1 MEHFDYG
8 SLSAKSHLA
17 ALEIDRVWKSAACFD
32 RTLRIEARSFVRLA
46 EKRVR
51 PTTFARSKLF
61 DKMASNEPILFSN
74 FAIRPYFNHGRLSTD
89 GLLRELRAGFPN
101 STRARVRT
109 SESVNYAPIPIVLD
123 RWRKARSRFGVTD
136 LHYIGTRFDRR
147 IDTSGL
153 NDFNLLPRGTDGYE
167 SQDSLVISTAG
178 GFTDSHSDDH
188 SGSNHSFVGTKLWL
202 LWDTLEGF
210 EHGLEDVE
218 RCAVYN
224 RAAFDMDAFLAM
236 KSSCWIFIGPGQTM
250 FIPANLTH
258 KVVTLEQ
265 YLGLGSFHAGLPGLP
280 NLLSHWAKLS
290 PSWAAPFQ
298 PGRRGSVEFLVRR
311 AVRRVRE
318 LKTQSRTEQYRWGLP
333 YMRKV
338 LRRML
343 IDRVQDPRWTEVGH
357 ANFNNFVI
365 AASQI

>member
-1 MEHFDYG
+1 MGHSSFG
-8 SLSAKSHLA
+8 SLSAKGWLA
-17 ALEIDRVWKSAACFD
+17 ASEIDRVWGSAACFD
-32 RTLRIEARSFVRLA
+32 RTIKIKARSFLRLA

-74 FAIRPYFNHGRLSTD
+74 FAIRPRFDRGRLSTD

-109 SESVNYAPIPIVLD
+109 SESVNYVSIPMVLD
-123 RWRKARSRFGVTD
+123 RWSKARSRFGVTD

-147 IDTSGL
+147 IDTAGL

-167 SQDSLVISTAG
+167 SQDSLVISTTG

-210 EHGLEDVE
+210 EYGLEDVE
-218 RCAVYN
+218 RCTVYG
-224 RAAFDMDAFLAM
+224 RAAFDMEAFLAM

-265 YLGLGSFHAGLPGLP
+265 YLGLGSFHAGLPGLL

-290 PSWAAPFQ
+290 PSWAAPFK
-298 PGRRGSVEFLVRR
+298 PGGRGSVEFLVRR
-311 AVRRVRE
+311 ALRKVRE
-318 LKTQSRTEQYRWGLP
+318 LKTESRAEQHRWGLP
-333 YMRKV
+333 YMQKA
-338 LRRML
+338 LRRIL
-343 IDRVQDPRWTEVGH
+343 IDRVQDPSWTEVGH
-357 ANFNNFVI
+357 TNIKNFVI
-365 AASQI
+365 AASHI